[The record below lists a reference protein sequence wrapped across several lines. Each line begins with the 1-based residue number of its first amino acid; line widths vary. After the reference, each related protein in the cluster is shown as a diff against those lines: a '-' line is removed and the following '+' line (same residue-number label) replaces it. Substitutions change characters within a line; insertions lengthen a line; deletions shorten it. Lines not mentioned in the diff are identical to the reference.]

1 MEEKGKKRQPK
12 QGMRKVYNKYRKLF
26 FVRKEKSVQFCTNTF
41 KNFDEIDYF
50 NRKI

>member
-1 MEEKGKKRQPK
+1 
-12 QGMRKVYNKYRKLF
+12 MRKVYNKYRKLF

-50 NRKI
+50 IGKYKQHIYSRINLTT